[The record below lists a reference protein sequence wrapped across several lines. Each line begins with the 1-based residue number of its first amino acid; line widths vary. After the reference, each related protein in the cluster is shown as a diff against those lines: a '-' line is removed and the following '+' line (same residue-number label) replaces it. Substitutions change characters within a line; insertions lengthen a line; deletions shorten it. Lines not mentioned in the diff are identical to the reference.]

1 MKTRLI
7 IIAYLIAGITFC
19 SGQSSKEIYIC
30 KPCNLSCDSLRFQ
43 EPGVCPHCNMELV
56 TYEELHKW
64 DNLIINEV
72 KIEKGSGAFLVE
84 GGTGHK
90 EKTIRIY
97 YHKPKSFTPDSPI
110 LLVIPGSGR
119 DADEYIDS
127 WTEASEKYG
136 VLILSPQYTEED
148 YDYGGYHLGGLLY
161 DLNVKSSVTYQE
173 NSNLVHLDEDK
184 FSYKINS
191 GAEEWIFND
200 FDRIFILVV
209 NALKSAQTSYDIFG
223 HSAGGQILHR
233 LALFHPHS
241 KANQILASNSGSYT
255 LPDYSLKIPFGLKGT
270 PIREHDLKSS
280 FKTKLVLF
288 LGELDN
294 ENETGGL
301 LLRSPTTDQQGLH
314 RLERGKFFYRMAKQ
328 KAGEMQTS
336 FNWKLEVVPD
346 TGHDFRKMGTA
357 AAKYLYEGEK

>member
-1 MKTRLI
+1 MKTRLT
-7 IIAYLIAGITFC
+7 IIAYLLAGITYC
-19 SGQSSKEIYIC
+19 SGQSSKEIYVC

-43 EPGVCPHCNMELV
+43 EPGVCPHCSMELI
-56 TYEELHKW
+56 TYKELHKW
-64 DNLIINEV
+64 DNLIVNEV

-119 DADEYIDS
+119 DADEYRDS

-161 DLNVKSSVTYQE
+161 NMNLKSSVKYQE
-173 NSNLVHLDEDK
+173 NSNLVYLDEDK

-191 GAEEWIFND
+191 NPEEWIFND
-200 FDRIFILVV
+200 FDRIFDLVI
-209 NALKSAQTSYDIFG
+209 NALESAQTSFDIFG

-241 KANQILASNSGSYT
+241 KARRILASNSGSYT
-255 LPDYSLKIPFGLKGT
+255 LPDFTLKIPFGLKGT
-270 PIREHDLKSS
+270 GLDPQNLKQS
-280 FKTKLVLF
+280 FENELVIF
-288 LGELDN
+288 LGEQDN

-301 LLRSPTTDQQGLH
+301 LLRSATTDQQGLH
-314 RLERGKFFYRMAKQ
+314 RLERGMFFYREAKL
-328 KAGEMQTS
+328 KAEEMNS
-336 FNWKLEVVPD
+336 PFYWKLEVVPGV
-346 TGHDFRKMGTA
+346 GHDFRKMGAA